1 MNQDLSQYA
10 TIIEQLK
17 PMVKE
22 PEFNQVLQQVASHV
36 PKEKRFLIK
45 MEVKRLARPCMRAID
60 LRGQVDGECK
70 LYEFDGIKH
79 YLDDVAI
86 EVFEQ
91 QVRVFGLYCFGV
103 YEAVMAT
110 ENNFRVI
117 REKAE
122 ARNEQDTEIPEKAS
136 NSLTQFDVPN
146 ISLLTYAKRVEER
159 MNFAVALEIFTE
171 TNNSIRATSVDI
183 STKGMKIKLSKEQL
197 FKPGENIGVYFRG
210 LETEY
215 SLDKKLAIKYQVVS
229 ISRKKEY
236 QFLQMKRLA
245 DAPNSHFDQFIDKF
259 IHGNKRR
266 YKVNMDNTIDAI
278 INKSCEQYF
287 SPSCPSLPVYI
298 EVNEGR
304 ARPRFAM
311 ANDINR
317 HILSYWNDE
326 EDELRLGYL
335 ITGERLKQLIQ
346 SPHESPALYVYTFN
360 HIQNGKVYFYS
371 ASSDELARH
380 PALKDLFIGFGSRKV
395 SWRVFKLAIGKMSPR
410 QAYAPLSLPDDVG
423 SKVKRQNAKPAP
435 RLMARLQNLAY
446 IVQVTDITSD
456 REQLQYSQIK
466 IDRNQL
472 KALKLFGHARN
483 RPPGEIK
490 AFRYKFQE
498 QRMETRYLL
507 RTSIQ
512 VVARGQTISAI
523 SEDISINGMRLE
535 IDGEYHGDLNMRVL
549 VSLPKLQEL
558 TSKYDLNNLHY
569 RVVHISGDKNV
580 LHLRSVAGDDGL
592 PARRFF
598 TELIKNNKSSLK
610 TYPDEE
616 EIPGI
621 GHALRCINAKNP
633 STLAFVLSKVSGRYL
648 PQVGVLS
655 KQANPRLKTLFSH
668 FAEQQK
674 MNLEIFF
681 RDRHQDAPFIQQA
694 IKQVKTEHQP
704 ISKEIF
710 VAFRP
715 AEKNPAEAIDAR
727 YEHRFNSDDSRRQ
740 YIENALSN
748 GQFIAMAITVSTTG
762 KPDLEMLQSEINY
775 IGVYAIHRAK
785 ELEERLWSIGASVH
799 AVDITDQV
807 LLRFGFDEQRIAQ
820 NHKAPSQHAI
830 EPGGIKALL
839 KS

>member
-10 TIIEQLK
+10 QIIEQLK

-60 LRGQVDGECK
+60 LRGQVDGECR
-70 LYEFDGIKH
+70 LYQYDGIRH

-91 QVRVFGLYCFGV
+91 QVRMFGLYCFGV
-103 YEAVMAT
+103 YEAVLAT

-122 ARNEQDTEIPEKAS
+122 ARNEQDVEIPEKTN
-136 NSLTQFDVPN
+136 NSISQFDVPN
-146 ISLLTYAKRVEER
+146 INLLSYAKRNEER
-159 MNFAVALEIFTE
+159 MNFAVALEVFTE
-171 TNNSIRATSVDI
+171 TNNSLRATSVDI

-197 FKPGENIGVYFRG
+197 FKPGEKIGVYFRG

-215 SLDKKLAIKYQVVS
+215 SLDKKMAIKYQVVS
-229 ISRKKEY
+229 ISRKKEF
-236 QFLQMKRLA
+236 QFLQMKRLQ

-287 SPSCPSLPVYI
+287 SPSCPTLPVFI
-298 EVNEGR
+298 EVKEGR
-304 ARPRFAM
+304 ARARFAM
-311 ANDINR
+311 ANDLNR

-335 ITGERLKQLIQ
+335 LTADRLKQLIQ
-346 SPHESPALYVYTFN
+346 SKHEAPALYVYSFN
-360 HIQNGKVYFYS
+360 HIQNGKIYFYS

-380 PALKDLFIGFGSRKV
+380 PALSELFIGFGARKV
-395 SWRVFKLAIGKMSPR
+395 SWRVFKVGIVKVSPKD
-410 QAYAPLSLPDDVG
+410 AYAPLSLPDDVG
-423 SKVKRQNAKPAP
+423 TKVKRQNARPAP

-446 IVQVTDITSD
+446 AVQITDITSD
-456 REQLQYSQIK
+456 REQLQFSQIK
-466 IDRNQL
+466 IDRAQL

-507 RTSIQ
+507 RTAVQ
-512 VVARGQTISAI
+512 VLARGQTINGI
-523 SEDISINGMRLE
+523 SEDISINGLRIE

-558 TSKYDLNNLHY
+558 TSKFDVSDLHY

-580 LHLRSVAGDDGL
+580 LHLRSVAGEDGL

-598 TELIKNNKSSLK
+598 AELIKSNKSSLK

-621 GHALRCINAKNP
+621 GHALRCINAKTP
-633 STLAFVLSKVSGRYL
+633 STLAFVLSKVGGRYL
-648 PQVGVLS
+648 PQVGVLGDA
-655 KQANPRLKTLFSH
+655 ANPRLKTLFSH
-668 FAEQQK
+668 FAEQRK
-674 MNLEIFF
+674 MNLEVFF
-681 RDRHQDAPFIQQA
+681 RDRALNAPFIQQS
-694 IKQVKTEHQP
+694 IKQVKTEHSP
-704 ISKEIF
+704 VTRELF

-715 AEKNPAEAIDAR
+715 AEKEPADAIDAR
-727 YEHRFNSDDSRRQ
+727 YEYRFSSDESRQ
-740 YIENALSN
+740 QFIENALTT
-748 GQFIAMAITVSTTG
+748 GQFIAMTITVTVTG

-785 ELEERLWSIGASVH
+785 ELEERLWSISACVH

-807 LLRFGFDEQRIAQ
+807 LLRFGFDEHRIAE
-820 NHKAPSQHAI
+820 NHKTPSQHAI